1 MPVVRGFYGSR
12 EVPII
17 NSFLL
22 TNSRCCA
29 YAPLQFID
37 ATVKGS
43 VSRFLNHSC
52 GPNCETQKWQVGGDL
67 RVGFFA
73 KKDIA
78 VGEELTFDYKLERYG
93 YEAH

>member
-1 MPVVRGFYGSR
+1 M
-12 EVPII
+12 
-17 NSFLL
+17 
-22 TNSRCCA
+22 
-29 YAPLQFID
+29 
-37 ATVKGS
+37 
-43 VSRFLNHSC
+43 SRFLNHSC

-78 VGEELTFDYKLERYG
+78 AGEELTFDYKLERYG